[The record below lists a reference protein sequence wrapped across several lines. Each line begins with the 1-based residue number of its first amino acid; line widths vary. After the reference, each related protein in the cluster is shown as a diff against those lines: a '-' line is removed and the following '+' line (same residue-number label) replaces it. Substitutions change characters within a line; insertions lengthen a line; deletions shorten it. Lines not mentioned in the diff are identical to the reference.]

1 MKILFVTQWFAPEP
15 GVIIP
20 VDIAKGLAD
29 LGHEVHVL
37 TGFPNYPK
45 GKLLD
50 GYSVRP
56 YQREKFAE
64 HITVHRAPLYPS
76 HDQSMARR
84 GLNYLSFA
92 AGATAVAMSR
102 LPRCDVALV
111 YSSPATAALP
121 AMVERVFGLPYVLL
135 IQDLWPDSVLDA
147 SFVTSRAAKAAG
159 IALGAFCT
167 LAYRGASR
175 IAVIS
180 PGMGSLLVER
190 GVPKNKIAYTPN
202 WISDAH
208 LDTTSPPSA
217 VRREALGLPTG
228 RSFIYA
234 GNLGDLQNLPYL
246 IRAFAEVPEAT
257 LVLVGD
263 GVMREELNEQI
274 EDLGASNISLHP
286 PLPLESVGAWLAAC
300 DVQVVSLRN
309 TPLMRVTMPSKVQT
323 SLATGRP
330 TLVVAAGDPA
340 TLVRDAGAGWAT
352 DPDDVTDTVATIRK
366 ICALSDDELHKI
378 GAAARC
384 AFDDQFS
391 FSVGPTRLAQV
402 LQGVSKRP

>member
-1 MKILFVTQWFAPEP
+1 MRILFVTQWFAPEP

-20 VDIAKGLAD
+20 VDIARGLAD

-45 GKLLD
+45 GEVLD
-50 GYSVRP
+50 GYTVQA
-56 YQREKFAE
+56 YQQEKFAE

-76 HDQSMARR
+76 HDQSMTRR

-92 AGATAVAMSR
+92 AGATTVAMTR

-121 AMVERVFGLPYVLL
+121 AMVKRLFGLPYVLL

-147 SFVTSRAAKAAG
+147 SFVTSRAAKAAES
-159 IALGAFCT
+159 ALGAFCT

-180 PGMGSLLVER
+180 QGMGSLLAER
-190 GVPKNKIAYTPN
+190 GVPQDKIAYTPN

-208 LDTTSPPSA
+208 LDRTSAPSA
-217 VRREALGLPTG
+217 IRREALGLPAG

-234 GNLGDLQNLPYL
+234 GNLGDLQNLPNL
-246 IRAFAEVPEAT
+246 IRAFAEVPEAN

-263 GVMREELNEQI
+263 GVMRDELNQQI
-274 EDLGASNISLHP
+274 EDLDAHNIGLYP
-286 PLPLESVGAWLAAC
+286 PLPLDSVGAWLAAC

-340 TLVRDAGAGWAT
+340 TLVREAGAGWGT
-352 DPDDVTDTVATIRK
+352 DPDDVEDTVATIRK
-366 ICALSDDELHKI
+366 ICSLSDDALHKI
-378 GAAARC
+378 GATARC
-384 AFDDQFS
+384 AFEHQFS
-391 FSVGPTRLAQV
+391 SAVGPARLAQV
-402 LQGVSKRP
+402 LQGVRERV